1 MYIISF
7 QLIYYFIFSRIM
19 AKIDEEMLTYYCNED
34 LFILEFRHSEESEDL
49 LDIILA
55 ELPEH

>member
-1 MYIISF
+1 
-7 QLIYYFIFSRIM
+7 M